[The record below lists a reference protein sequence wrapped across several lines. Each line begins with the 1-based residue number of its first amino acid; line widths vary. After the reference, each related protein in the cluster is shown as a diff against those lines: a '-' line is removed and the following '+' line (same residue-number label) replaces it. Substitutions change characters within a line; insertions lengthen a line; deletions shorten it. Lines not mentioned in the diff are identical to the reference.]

1 MNLKVIELEGLV
13 NIILFYFVFILFYFI
28 FVFFVY
34 FVFIFY
40 LLKGNAPI
48 KVQKKNT
55 PQLLLAKKWD
65 EKKQVKGY
73 WASEK
78 LEL

>member
-28 FVFFVY
+28 FVY